1 MTKHGSPHPSFGDL
15 PHTPRSP
22 FSGVPTPDQPVDP
35 SPALAAARVSLGRDH
50 AVLEA
55 DAGFEDLL
63 GLAGDELCGRSI
75 FDFIFPA
82 ERRAVADRLNYAVA
96 CRHDRIGCLALRRPD
111 DHAVH
116 IDAVL
121 RYETTGGEGLWLRC
135 SRLTGTLVAAAGP
148 HGDGSATAATTATAA
163 TAPATHASSL
173 APSSM
178 TPSAVWPST
187 AIPSTPSSPSNPA
200 PVPAPV
206 PLTAVDDDGLDDAS
220 RQVLR
225 LEDVRGGAM
234 LVVGAAGQV
243 LAGTSAAATRI
254 GWPVELLTGQTVDSL
269 FVLSPP
275 AREQLHDAVRS
286 GRRQMVPASIVGGL
300 ALANLEWLPAQRAG
314 YGFLSILS
322 VQMTAGSD
330 EHTLALQQAV
340 RLLWHDAGDSAT
352 ALVLGTENLASLLGA
367 DGRRPGAASMAGV
380 LIRHARMIHQAMAE
394 VRRVENGTPV
404 ELEPVD
410 LNDTIT
416 AYVAAV
422 QPSAAAASITLRTE
436 LATGVFVRSTELRIR
451 SIVRNLVTNACQ
463 ALASRPG
470 GGTVEIT
477 TAPADGESGPGVQL
491 VVRDDGPGMSD
502 ALSRVIFEPGLSNRH
517 GGTGVGLNLVRQF
530 IVESGGAVQPLSRPG
545 EGTAFVIWLPTV
557 PPDGVAPDSV
567 GPDSVA
573 PDSVAP
579 DGVSPDGVSPDGFS
593 PDSAPT
599 ENRP

>member
-22 FSGVPTPDQPVDP
+22 IPEVPTPDQPVDP

-63 GLAGDELCGRSI
+63 GLAGDELYGRSL

-96 CRHDRIGCLALRRPD
+96 CRHDRIGCLALRRAD

-135 SRLTGTLVAAAGP
+135 SRLTGALVAAAGP
-148 HGDGSATAATTATAA
+148 HGDGSPTSAAATAATVPTVPTVPTTSATAA
-163 TAPATHASSL
+163 ATHASSL
-173 APSSM
+173 SS
-178 TPSAVWPST
+178 SSE
-187 AIPSTPSSPSNPA
+187 TPSSRPSSAPSNPA

-206 PLTAVDDDGLDDAS
+206 PLSAVADDGLDDAS

-254 GWPVELLTGQTVDSL
+254 GWPVDLLAGQTVDSL
-269 FVLSPP
+269 FVLSPT

-367 DGRRPGAASMAGV
+367 DGRRPGAASMAGA

-422 QPSAAAASITLRTE
+422 QPSAAAASITLRAE
-436 LATGVFVRSTELRIR
+436 LAPGVFVRSTELRIR

-463 ALASRPG
+463 ALAGRPG

-545 EGTAFVIWLPTV
+545 EGTAFVIWLPVV
-557 PPDGVAPDSV
+557 PPDSV
-567 GPDSVA
+567 PPDSVA

-579 DGVSPDGVSPDGFS
+579 DSSH
-593 PDSAPT
+593 PDSSHPDSTPT
-599 ENRP
+599 EARP